1 MAEGESSEK
10 KKNPVGGIGD
20 KSVPT
25 PDWSMRSKGGA
36 MSPVDALGN
45 VWAIDDKGQ
54 KYIAQK
60 AKPRGSGIASL
71 VGDASMNSGFGGG
84 QFEAGVFAKGHAFTQ
99 APKDDE
105 LQGALAGQTMGNFSS
120 IPASNA
126 SVMPGSKSIK
136 R

>member
-1 MAEGESSEK
+1 MAEGMDEGDIVVLKGAAK
-10 KKNPVGGIGD
+10 KRPQSAGIGE
-20 KSVPT
+20 SA
-25 PDWSMRSKGGA
+25 PDWSMKAPKGGA
-36 MSPVDALGN
+36 MNPTDSLGN
-45 VWAIDDKGQ
+45 TWAIDTQGK
-54 KYIAQK
+54 KYIAQTK
-60 AKPRGSGIASL
+60 RGSQGMGDPGAFNASI
-71 VGDASMNSGFGGG
+71 
-84 QFEAGVFAKGHAFTQ
+84 FAKGHAFTQ